1 MKKILILSMV
11 FGGLL
16 GGCTSETLDAVIEKT
31 PYEFADGTKGG
42 GLYNTFW
49 DPATGYDQSDVA
61 KLSKFSK
68 SPDFF
73 KCKQCHGWD
82 LEGANASYIG
92 RGPNANRPR
101 VAISLR
107 NFIANGTTQ
116 QIFDAIKKT
125 SGRRSLATDV
135 TNYNP
140 STNFTEGDKM
150 PNYSE
155 ILTDSQIWD
164 IVKFFK
170 EDAYKTSDLYDIS
183 TSGNYPTG
191 KITYSNIGKN
201 GDATR
206 GKAIFASQGCGSSG
220 CHGANGTAIKVDNAT
235 YTVGGFLRA
244 KPNEAQHKIR
254 FGQNENSGMLARKL
268 NLQEMQD
275 LYKALTDTVAFP
287 K

>member
-1 MKKILILSMV
+1 MKQILILSVGM
-11 FGGLL
+11 FILL
-16 GGCTSETLDAVIEKT
+16 SACQSESVDALPEQT
-31 PYEFADGTKGG
+31 AYDLADGTRGG
-42 GLYNTFW
+42 SLYNTFW
-49 DPATGYDQSDVA
+49 DPATGYDQTDVA
-61 KLSKFSK
+61 KLNKFIK

-82 LEGANASYIG
+82 LEGSNASYIG
-92 RGPNANRPR
+92 RGPNATRPR

-107 NFIANGTTQ
+107 SFITNSTQQ
-116 QIFDAIKKT
+116 QIFDAIKKS
-125 SGRRSLATDV
+125 SGRRSLSTDV
-135 TNYNP
+135 TTYHPTSNNI
-140 STNFTEGDKM
+140 EGDKM
-150 PNYSE
+150 PNYGE
-155 ILTDSQIWD
+155 ILNDSQIWD

-170 EDAYKTSDLYDIS
+170 KEAYNYSDLYDIS
-183 TSGNYPTG
+183 TTGNYPTG

-206 GKAIFASQGCGSSG
+206 GKAIFTSQGCATAS

-254 FGQNENSGMLARKL
+254 FGQNENSGMLARQL
-268 NLQEMQD
+268 TLQQMQD